1 MRLIAYAGRHATAV
15 MAAGVL
21 LGLVVPPLASLAR
34 PLLLPT
40 VLVPFTLALV
50 RLDWSAALAWRR
62 RPALLALLVV
72 WVLGASPLLV
82 WAVTQAMLPAGFP
95 DPLARALVLAAA
107 ASPIVSSVVFALFLR
122 LDAALAVVVVLA
134 CTALVPFTLPPI
146 AGALAGVA
154 IGMPVAEL
162 ALRLGGLVGVS
173 FAAAALVRRLASPAA
188 LEARR
193 ETLDGIAVL
202 NLLVFGLA
210 VMDGVT
216 AYAIERPGFV
226 AVAIVAAYG
235 FNLLL
240 QGVGALVFAA
250 LGRARALTVAL
261 VSGNCNM
268 GLVLVALEGRADF
281 ETTVFFALG
290 QLPMYT
296 LPALLGPVYRRFA
309 LGPGPA
315 R

>member
-1 MRLIAYAGRHATAV
+1 

-40 VLVPFTLALV
+40 LLVPFTLALV
-50 RLDWSAALAWRR
+50 RLDWSAALDWRR

-72 WVLGASPLLV
+72 WVLGVSPLLV
-82 WAVTQAMLPAGFP
+82 WAVTQTLLPAGFP
-95 DPLARALVLAAA
+95 EPLARALVLTAAS
-107 ASPIVSSVVFALFLR
+107 SPIVSSVVFALFLG

-162 ALRLGGLVGVS
+162 ALRLGALVGVS
-173 FAAAALVRRLASPAA
+173 FAAAALVRRLASPAV

-202 NLLVFGLA
+202 NLLAFGLA

-216 AYAIERPGFV
+216 AYAIERPGYV
-226 AVAIVAAYG
+226 AVAIAAAYG

-240 QGVGALVFAA
+240 QGAGALAFAA

-296 LPALLGPVYRRFA
+296 LPALLGPVYRR
-309 LGPGPA
+309 LGVGPGPA